1 MSSIVQYATSP
12 LHAELLQHC
21 DINFH
26 LNCKTKLHT
35 KRNIIKKG
43 FHQKTLILKFY
54 HISWNIEWLLILITL
69 ACFIYILDS
78 SNSSSFSFWSSQ
90 LASCSRSNWTG
101 VWNGNSN
108 GTWTDKQSSHFSTA
122 KEIIFHVTITT
133 NKFWNDAEMMLKSF
147 WTSHLQMMNKLE
159 PLL

>member
-26 LNCKTKLHT
+26 LNCKMKLHT

-54 HISWNIEWLLILITL
+54 HISWNMEWLLILITL

-78 SNSSSFSFWSSQ
+78 SNSSSFTFWTSQFTSS
-90 LASCSRSNWTG
+90 SRCNWTG
-101 VWNGNSN
+101 ISTSNLNGSWN
-108 GTWTDKQSSHFSTA
+108 DKHSSHFSPA
-122 KEIIFHVTITT
+122 
-133 NKFWNDAEMMLKSF
+133 NKISVKATFFFM
-147 WTSHLQMMNKLE
+147 
-159 PLL
+159 